1 MDYGETGEPQE
12 SIGQPDS
19 PNWKPPDPN
28 ERICLKSQP
37 DSPNWKPPDPNERI
51 CLKNQS
57 LTFTYT

>member
-28 ERICLKSQP
+28 ERICLK
-37 DSPNWKPPDPNERI
+37 
-51 CLKNQS
+51 NQS